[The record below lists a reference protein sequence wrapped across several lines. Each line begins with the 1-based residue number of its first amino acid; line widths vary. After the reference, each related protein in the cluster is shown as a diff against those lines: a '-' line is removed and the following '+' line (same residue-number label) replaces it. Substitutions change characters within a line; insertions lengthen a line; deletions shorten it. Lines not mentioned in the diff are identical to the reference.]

1 MRNCATYYH
10 VKKAKKRIVVN
21 QGGSRSGKTYSICQV
36 IIERCVAKK
45 GQGYII
51 SICRKTGPALK
62 ATVYRDFF
70 ELLLSI
76 GMYDEADHN
85 KTEQTYN
92 LFGNLI
98 EFFSLD
104 EPKKVRGRKRDVLF
118 INEANEI
125 DFESWRQLLLRTTQ
139 QVIIDFNPSEEFHW
153 IYDEVLTRDDC
164 EFYQT
169 SYKDNPFLEPELVA
183 EIERL
188 QKTDED
194 YWNVYGLGNRGSSKD
209 LVFKN
214 WGEVN
219 TIPEG
224 AKLVSYGMD
233 FGFTADPTTLIGTW
247 LYDGSLYIKELIYQK
262 GLHNSDISNMLQALG
277 IDKRAEIYCD
287 SSEPKTIDELY
298 RFGWNCKP
306 TAKGP
311 DSITAGI
318 DMIRRYP
325 LKITSD
331 SINLIKELRNYKYAK
346 DKNERVTNYPIDAFN
361 HCCDALRYSTFNSLN
376 NPNKGKYNLM

>member
-1 MRNCATYYH
+1 MNNCATYYH
-10 VKKAKKRIVVN
+10 VRNAKKRIIVN

-36 IIERCVAKK
+36 IIEKCLKHRNEGNVV
-45 GQGYII
+45 

-70 ELLLSI
+70 EILN
-76 GMYDEADHN
+76 GAGAYDEACHN
-85 KTEQTYN
+85 KTELTYN

-118 INEANEI
+118 INEANEL
-125 DFESWRQLLLRTTQ
+125 DLEAWRKLLLRTTQ
-139 QVIIDFNPSEEFHW
+139 KIIIDFNPSDEFHW

-164 EFYQT
+164 EFHQT
-169 SYKDNPFLEPELVA
+169 SYKDNPFLEPELIQ

-209 LVFKN
+209 LVFRN
-214 WGEVN
+214 WSEVGQV
-219 TIPEG
+219 PEG

-233 FGFTADPTTLIGTW
+233 FGFTADPTTLVGTW
-247 LYDGSLYIKELIYQK
+247 LHDGSLYIKEMLYRK
-262 GLHNSDISNMLQALG
+262 GMHNNELSDYLKTLSINRSN
-277 IDKRAEIYCD
+277 EIWCD
-287 SSEPKTIDELY
+287 SAEPKTIDELY
-298 RFGWNCKP
+298 RFGWNTKP
-306 TAKGP
+306 TAKGQ
-311 DSITAGI
+311 DSIKAGI
-318 DMIRRYP
+318 DILRRYP

-331 SINLIKELRNYKYAK
+331 SLNLIKELRNYKYAK
-346 DKNERVTNYPIDAFN
+346 DKNGKALNEPIDIFN
-361 HCCDALRYSTFNSLN
+361 HCIDALRYSTFNNLSN
-376 NPNKGKYNLM
+376 TRKGTYTIA

>member
-1 MRNCATYYH
+1 MKNCATYYH
-10 VKKAKKRIVVN
+10 VKRAKKRIVVN

-36 IIERCVAKK
+36 IIEKCVKRAN
-45 GQGYII
+45 QGII
-51 SICRKTGPALK
+51 VSICRKTGPALK

-70 ELLLSI
+70 EILLGVGL
-76 GMYDEADHN
+76 YDEANHN

-92 LFGNLI
+92 LCGNLV

-125 DFESWRQLLLRTTQ
+125 DLESWRQLLLRTKQ

-153 IYDEVLTRDDC
+153 IYDEVLTREDC

-169 SYKDNPFLEPELVA
+169 SYKDNPFLEPELIA

-188 QKTDED
+188 QRTDED

-209 LVFKN
+209 LVFRN
-214 WGEVN
+214 WCEVSL
-219 TIPEG
+219 IPEG

-233 FGFTADPTTLIGTW
+233 FGFTADPTTLVGTW
-247 LYDGSLYIKELIYQK
+247 LYDGDLYMKELIYRK
-262 GLHNSDISNMLQALG
+262 GMHNSDISNELKLIG
-277 IDKRAEIYCD
+277 LSRSVEIWCD
-287 SSEPKTIDELY
+287 SAEPKSIDELY

-306 TAKGP
+306 TAKGA
-311 DSITAGI
+311 DSVVAGI
-318 DMIRRYP
+318 DVLRRYAI
-325 LKITSD
+325 KVTSD
-331 SINLIKELRNYKYAK
+331 SLNLIKELRNYKYAK
-346 DKNERVTNYPIDAFN
+346 DKNERATNTPIDTFN
-361 HCCDALRYSTFNSLN
+361 HCIDAARYSTFNNLSN
-376 NPNKGKYNLM
+376 TRKGTYTIA